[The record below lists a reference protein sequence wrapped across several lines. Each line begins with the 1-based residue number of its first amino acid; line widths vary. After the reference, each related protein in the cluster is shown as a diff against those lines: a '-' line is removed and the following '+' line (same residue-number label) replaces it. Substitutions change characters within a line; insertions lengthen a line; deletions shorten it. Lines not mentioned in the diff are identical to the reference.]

1 MTDAPDIRI
10 VDVPERARYE
20 LLVDGR
26 PAGLVTYRR
35 QPGEITFV
43 HSQIDAA
50 YEGHGLGGRLAQYVL
65 DEARDAGLA
74 VHPVC
79 PFIRSYIEQ
88 HPEYADLVAIAPE

>member
-1 MTDAPDIRI
+1 MP
-10 VDVPERARYE
+10 RYE
-20 LLVDGR
+20 LLLDGR

-35 QPGEITFV
+35 KPGEITFV